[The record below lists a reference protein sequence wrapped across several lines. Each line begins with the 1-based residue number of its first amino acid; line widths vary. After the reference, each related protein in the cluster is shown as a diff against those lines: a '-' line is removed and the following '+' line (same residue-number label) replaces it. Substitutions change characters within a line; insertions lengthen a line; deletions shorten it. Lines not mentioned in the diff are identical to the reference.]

1 LRAATPLGLPV
12 LSVPKFTAICYT
24 DWYERS
30 AAAPVRPRGSDRA
43 RVRRECKVGF
53 VMNARRGEPT
63 SVTRQANER
72 MRMALPFSDRQDFDD
87 ARRGFV
93 ATLSPMLIKL
103 TDGKVIWDMES
114 YAFLGLD
121 ADCPD
126 TVNPSLWRQ
135 GQLNAIHGLFEV
147 APGFYQVRGL
157 DLSNMTIIEGQRG
170 VIVIDPLV
178 SAETAAAGLALYRQH
193 RGNRPVTAVIY
204 THSHVDHF
212 GGVKGV
218 VSESDVRAGT
228 VPILAPE
235 GFMEHAVAEN
245 VYAGTAMARRAIY
258 MYGALLPKGPD
269 GQVSAGLGMTT
280 SLGTVTLIPPTHDI
294 TRTGQEEVLDGVRIV
309 FQMTP
314 GTEAPSEMNF
324 FFPEHRAL
332 CAAENATHNLHNLLT
347 LRGALVR
354 DPHVWSRYLNEAV
367 ELFGKDSDVLFASHH
382 WPRWG
387 SDRVGDYLRKQR
399 DLYGY
404 LHDQTLRLLNQG
416 YVGSEIAETFE
427 LPPSLANEWYCR
439 GYYGSISHNVKAI
452 YQRYMGW
459 FDGNPAHLWEYPPVE
474 AATRYVECM
483 GGADA
488 VLEKARRAYD
498 AGDYRWVAQLVN
510 HVVFADPK
518 NTAALE
524 LQATALEQLGYQVE
538 NATWR
543 NFYLM
548 GARELREG
556 VAGSATVASSPDVIV
571 ALSMEELLD
580 ALAIQIN
587 GPRAWGKRMVVNWSI
602 TDRGEQYV
610 TTLENGVL
618 TYVVGKQAA
627 DADATVTLARP
638 AIDAVLLGQAKLE
651 DQVKSGKITI
661 GGDGAK
667 LGELFGLLDKPNPT
681 FNIVTP

>member
-1 LRAATPLGLPV
+1 
-12 LSVPKFTAICYT
+12 
-24 DWYERS
+24 
-30 AAAPVRPRGSDRA
+30 
-43 RVRRECKVGF
+43 
-53 VMNARRGEPT
+53 
-63 SVTRQANER
+63 
-72 MRMALPFSDRQDFDD
+72 
-87 ARRGFV
+87 
-93 ATLSPMLIKL
+93 
-103 TDGKVIWDMES
+103 
-114 YAFLGLD
+114 
-121 ADCPD
+121 
-126 TVNPSLWRQ
+126 
-135 GQLNAIHGLFEV
+135 
-147 APGFYQVRGL
+147 
-157 DLSNMTIIEGQRG
+157 
-170 VIVIDPLV
+170 
-178 SAETAAAGLALYRQH
+178 
-193 RGNRPVTAVIY
+193 
-204 THSHVDHF
+204 
-212 GGVKGV
+212 
-218 VSESDVRAGT
+218 
-228 VPILAPE
+228 
-235 GFMEHAVAEN
+235 
-245 VYAGTAMARRAIY
+245 
-258 MYGALLPKGPD
+258 
-269 GQVSAGLGMTT
+269 MTT

>member
-1 LRAATPLGLPV
+1 
-12 LSVPKFTAICYT
+12 
-24 DWYERS
+24 
-30 AAAPVRPRGSDRA
+30 
-43 RVRRECKVGF
+43 
-53 VMNARRGEPT
+53 
-63 SVTRQANER
+63 
-72 MRMALPFSDRQDFDD
+72 
-87 ARRGFV
+87 
-93 ATLSPMLIKL
+93 
-103 TDGKVIWDMES
+103 
-114 YAFLGLD
+114 
-121 ADCPD
+121 
-126 TVNPSLWRQ
+126 
-135 GQLNAIHGLFEV
+135 
-147 APGFYQVRGL
+147 
-157 DLSNMTIIEGQRG
+157 
-170 VIVIDPLV
+170 
-178 SAETAAAGLALYRQH
+178 
-193 RGNRPVTAVIY
+193 
-204 THSHVDHF
+204 
-212 GGVKGV
+212 
-218 VSESDVRAGT
+218 
-228 VPILAPE
+228 
-235 GFMEHAVAEN
+235 
-245 VYAGTAMARRAIY
+245 
-258 MYGALLPKGPD
+258 
-269 GQVSAGLGMTT
+269 
-280 SLGTVTLIPPTHDI
+280 VTLIPPTHDV
-294 TRTGQEEVLDGVRIV
+294 TRTGQEEVLDGVRII

-324 FFPEHRAL
+324 FFPEHRTL

-354 DPHVWSRYLNEAV
+354 DPHIWSRYLNEAV
-367 ELFGKDSDVLFASHH
+367 ELFGNDSDVLFASHH

-387 SDRVGDYLRKQR
+387 SDRVSDYLRKQR

-459 FDGNPAHLWEYPPVE
+459 FDGNPAHLWEHPPVE

-488 VLEKARRAYD
+488 VLERARRAYD

-510 HVVFADPK
+510 HVIFADPK

-524 LQATALEQLGYQVE
+524 LQATAFEQLGYQAE

-580 ALAIQIN
+580 ALAIQID

-602 TDRGEQYV
+602 TDSGEQYV

-618 TYVVGKQAA
+618 TYVAGKQAA
-627 DADATVTLARP
+627 GADATVTLARP

-681 FNIVTP
+681 FAIVTP